1 MRICLRSMAVVKE
14 NESFWFGGVVSS
26 SSGFVTDFSP
36 HLLLIFHT
44 FPGYLCSVH
53 MDRATEMS
61 SKAPSEG
68 RIHRENHL
76 AMIKGAS
83 SPVISLHAPCIDLPQ
98 ICGISI
104 MGSTLP
110 HQMKT
115 IRFLA
120 TRCIRFE
127 SFAGYDCSSKT
138 TNQLRKH
145 LFALRTISAHCH
157 DTEQMVAD
165 NN

>member
-1 MRICLRSMAVVKE
+1 M
-14 NESFWFGGVVSS
+14 FS
-26 SSGFVTDFSP
+26 SSGFMTDFSP

-44 FPGYLCSVH
+44 FSGYLCSV
-53 MDRATEMS
+53 RIVWATEMS
-61 SKAPSEG
+61 LKTPYEG
-68 RIHRENHL
+68 RIHRENYL
-76 AMIKGAS
+76 AMSKGAS
-83 SPVISLHAPCIDLPQ
+83 IPVISLHAPCIDSPQ

-110 HQMKT
+110 VQIET

-120 TRCIRFE
+120 RRCIRFE
-127 SFAGYDCSSKT
+127 SFAGYDCFSKT

-145 LFALRTISAHCH
+145 LFALRTILAHCR